1 MTCKWLGNGD
11 VLLEETL
18 GQRIE
23 KLCCRPN
30 RVNYNA
36 TISDGQQNDK

>member
-1 MTCKWLGNGD
+1 MTRMWRGRGD

-18 GQRIE
+18 GQRIG